1 MNTITFL
8 SKIYTLVYRITLN
21 LTHALYSTIRN
32 FHFTLIVGKTTHY
45 SWKTSEKSYLVL
57 LQEKKKEK
65 ERNHKGIHFNAEPRK
80 EQYTQE
86 RYGEVKQSKQ
96 QNEEPTIIL
105 FVGTEGKVLNFQIPC
120 LIYET
125 NISTTTKKQTKIH
138 THKKNSQTAIF
149 KLLRE
154 PRRVRFPHTN
164 LLPINLNITYQ
175 TFLLYFSKRENQ
187 KSSSYTKQLREGK

>member
-57 LQEKKKEK
+57 LQEKKREK
-65 ERNHKGIHFNAEPRK
+65 KRNHKGIHFNAEPRK

-105 FVGTEGKVLNFQIPC
+105 FVVTEGKVLNFQIPC

-138 THKKNSQTAIF
+138 TQKKTA
-149 KLLRE
+149 KLQFSSSCASLGE
-154 PRRVRFPHTN
+154 SVFHTN